1 MFTEVFLPKTIF
13 NVPFKRR
20 IKENIYNR
28 DYSLRGAYATV
39 FLFGGFDKFEIQIS
53 KPVPDRFRNPKQT
66 LISSKFC
73 NGTQISADKHR

>member
-1 MFTEVFLPKTIF
+1 MPLSKEGLKKIFTTVIIAF
-13 NVPFKRR
+13 
-20 IKENIYNR
+20 
-28 DYSLRGAYATV
+28 GAVYATV

-73 NGTQISADKHR
+73 NGTQISTDKIMS